1 MVTANMHK
9 QILQIL
15 IVLEI
20 NNYKILSLSLWRSEG

>member
-20 NNYKILSLSLWRSEG
+20 NNYKILSLSLWQSEG